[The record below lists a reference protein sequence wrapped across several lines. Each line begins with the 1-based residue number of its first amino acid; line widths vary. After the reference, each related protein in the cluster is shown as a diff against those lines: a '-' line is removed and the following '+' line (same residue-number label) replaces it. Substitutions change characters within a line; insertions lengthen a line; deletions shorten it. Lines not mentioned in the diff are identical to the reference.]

1 MRSTLNSFVVDF
13 GHDAPTNYSRIAS
26 VSLITGIHLTAL
38 EGALASATECGG
50 AEAWGGGINHII
62 ERVSMS
68 SHRIRFRIYNRYE
81 TRDSRS
87 NTPCI
92 L

>member
-13 GHDAPTNYSRIAS
+13 TCDAPTNYARIAS
-26 VSLITGIHLTAL
+26 VSLITGIHLTHLENAL
-38 EGALASATECGG
+38 VIANELGTADVE
-50 AEAWGGGINHII
+50 GGGINHIVDCI
-62 ERVSMS
+62 HSRPD
-68 SHRIRFRIYNRYE
+68 HIRFRIYNRYE
-81 TRDSRS
+81 TRDGRA